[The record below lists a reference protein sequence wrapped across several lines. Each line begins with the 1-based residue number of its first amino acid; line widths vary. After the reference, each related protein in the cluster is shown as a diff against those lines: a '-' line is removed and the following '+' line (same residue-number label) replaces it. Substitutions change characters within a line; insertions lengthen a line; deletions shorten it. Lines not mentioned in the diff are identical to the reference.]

1 MGALTTDHLLSPKG
15 LHGNHFNVPQLG
27 LELNQCYHPHQL
39 SVMGS
44 HRVTSCHWFLWS
56 PGLQPWCPCFCM
68 RNSPG
73 SPVLKLSTL
82 VSAARRRQVMPS
94 MVEYGAYV
102 YKRWEC
108 NTKVSKIYRAH
119 STHHP
124 SVQTGLVLS
133 QSSKLMVMW
142 HKQHTLLSSLFTLS
156 KRELYKHWLL
166 MNLQILLAS
175 SSTPPPPPREL
186 HGIEIHDKS
195 EMLQEEVKKHC
206 LILARTKG
214 NMSSLVFKPSRP
226 GISICD
232 LPLPGFLSCTSWG
245 TYLPQ

>member
-175 SSTPPPPPREL
+175 SWTQTLECITCVKYERHFYFRFSCCAFFRL
-186 HGIEIHDKS
+186 HTKNMEVFSIHQ
-195 EMLQEEVKKHC
+195 MPHC
-206 LILARTKG
+206 
-214 NMSSLVFKPSRP
+214 VSR
-226 GISICD
+226 
-232 LPLPGFLSCTSWG
+232 
-245 TYLPQ
+245 